1 MDVRYPKVAEPIL
14 LGFDLV
20 QQIGDGGSSK
30 VFEAINALDNR
41 VAACKV
47 IPITNQTTDND
58 RKLLSKEARIH
69 AVMKHEHVLELLATV
84 IVELKYQKFYVP
96 GVYMLIE
103 LAAGGELFDKI
114 TPDVG
119 MGEQITQFYFKQLLA
134 GVEYIHSKGICH
146 RDLKPENLL
155 LDVNGNLKVGDFGL
169 SAVFRLGNGKTR
181 RLSEKCGSL
190 PYVAPE
196 VISDD
201 TYAAEPI
208 DIWGTGVILFM
219 LLVGKI
225 PWTEP
230 TIQSAEYQK
239 YISGLIFEKV
249 PWTKLSDDALS
260 LICGLVTIDPSQ
272 RLTLSEAM
280 QHPWYTRENVL
291 AHQSSEV
298 LASKLVQS
306 ASIDTLSQPTNQA
319 GVLSTFAGPLNN
331 SEFTKPPMFPTQL
344 GTCYTPCLTWF
355 HASLGPVLLVPIMK
369 EALVDLGISYKESFQ
384 GGDYETG
391 INGEWKLEI
400 KGRDAQKMSFSGWI
414 EMENFMHEEIKG
426 SFCIMSRAKGEPLS
440 WQQTFQSLLESNATI
455 QPSTIPHPSSLI
467 IEPTTRINL
476 DLSVL
481 MALVSD
487 LTHAPLPTTINEAN
501 SQFIPPERYLEWK
514 RKVDATKA
522 KAKKALDP
530 DFHDESFRVIAP
542 CVGGFGQDLP
552 CFNESGSIRDGG
564 GFVARDCQQA

>member
-1 MDVRYPKVAEPIL
+1 MDVRYPKVA
-14 LGFDLV
+14 GFDLV

-306 ASIDTLSQPTNQA
+306 ASIDTLSQPTNQYGWSINLQSHQCFLYA
-319 GVLSTFAGPLNN
+319 HSSSLFIFSPDSTQ
-331 SEFTKPPMFPTQL
+331 SQTQL

-440 WQQTFQSLLESNATI
+440 WQQTFQSLLESNAV
-455 QPSTIPHPSSLI
+455 SPHI
-467 IEPTTRINL
+467 IR
-476 DLSVL
+476 
-481 MALVSD
+481 
-487 LTHAPLPTTINEAN
+487 
-501 SQFIPPERYLEWK
+501 
-514 RKVDATKA
+514 TK
-522 KAKKALDP
+522 
-530 DFHDESFRVIAP
+530 I
-542 CVGGFGQDLP
+542 
-552 CFNESGSIRDGG
+552 
-564 GFVARDCQQA
+564 